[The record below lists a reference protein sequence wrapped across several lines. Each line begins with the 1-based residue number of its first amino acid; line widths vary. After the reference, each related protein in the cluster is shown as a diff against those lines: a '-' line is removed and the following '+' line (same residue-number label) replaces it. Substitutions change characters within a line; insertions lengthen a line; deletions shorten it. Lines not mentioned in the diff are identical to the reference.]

1 MNKGFNENVY
11 RVAEILDNRN
21 AEDIILI
28 DIREQSILAD
38 YFVICSGKAANHVKV
53 LADELED
60 KLGKEGIRPVRKEGY
75 QEGRWIVMDYGD
87 ILVHI
92 FHNDEREYYNIER
105 LWMDGTNQ
113 VEFVPEKN
121 LG

>member
-1 MNKGFNENVY
+1 MSRKFDERIY
-11 RVAEILDNRN
+11 RFAEILDNRN

-28 DIREQSILAD
+28 DIQGQSILAD

-60 KLGKEGIRPVRKEGY
+60 KLSKEGIRPVRQEGY

-87 ILVHI
+87 VLVHI
-92 FHNDEREYYNIER
+92 FHSDEREYYNIER
-105 LWMDGTNQ
+105 LWKAVDNFENYIPPQ
-113 VEFVPEKN
+113 KN
-121 LG
+121 

>member
-1 MNKGFNENVY
+1 MNKNFHETVY
-11 RVAEILDNRN
+11 RIAEILDNRN

-60 KLGKEGIRPVRKEGY
+60 KLAKEGIRPTRSEGY

-92 FHNDEREYYNIER
+92 FHKDEREYYNIER
-105 LWMDGTNQ
+105 LWKSVDNFENY
-113 VEFVPEKN
+113 VAEK
-121 LG
+121 

>member
-75 QEGRWIVMDYGD
+75 QEGRWIVLDYGEV
-87 ILVHI
+87 LVHI
-92 FHNDEREYYNIER
+92 FQPEVRAFYDIEH
-105 LWMDGTNQ
+105 LWADGKIT
-113 VEFVPEKN
+113 EIPEV
-121 LG
+121 

>member
-38 YFVICSGKAANHVKV
+38 YFVICNGTSSTQIRS
-53 LADELED
+53 LADEVEY
-60 KLGKEGIRPVRKEGY
+60 KLSLCGITPNHTEGKGNGGWVLI
-75 QEGRWIVMDYGD
+75 D
-87 ILVHI
+87 
-92 FHNDEREYYNIER
+92 
-105 LWMDGTNQ
+105 
-113 VEFVPEKN
+113 
-121 LG
+121 